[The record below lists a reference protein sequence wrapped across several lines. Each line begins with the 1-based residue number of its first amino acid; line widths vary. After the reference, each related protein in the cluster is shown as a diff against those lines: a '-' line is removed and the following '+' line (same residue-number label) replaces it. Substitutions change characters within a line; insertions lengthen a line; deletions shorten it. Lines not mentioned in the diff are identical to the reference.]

1 MGRLEIGAI
10 FSVVSP
16 RAAHSLRLNVVWHAF
31 TYVSNRLVA
40 DPTDAAIFPKFAND
54 DFAPLSGREF
64 VSELPENL
72 IPDAAYA
79 WTNLLPLSD
88 GANHGLAFSAAAG
101 SATVVKRARLVS
113 AEFQA
118 HASLSRKASSFSV
131 ASVTKYT

>member
-88 GANHGLAFSAAAG
+88 GANSRSGLLGRSRFGYRGEAG
-101 SATVVKRARLVS
+101 KARFCGVS
-113 AEFQA
+113 GSCFT
-118 HASLSRKASSFSV
+118 LS
-131 ASVTKYT
+131 